1 MRVITERELAIPRRN
16 EIENEINFYSI
27 LYTCI
32 LYCVCVCIYIYFFFI
47 FVFYRL
53 IYFILVGDSP
63 LAGKL
68 TELLFQMLHQ
78 MIWKRARN
86 AG

>member
-32 LYCVCVCIYIYFFFI
+32 YCVCVCVYIYISFLFLFFI
-47 FVFYRL
+47 V
-53 IYFILVGDSP
+53 
-63 LAGKL
+63 
-68 TELLFQMLHQ
+68 
-78 MIWKRARN
+78 
-86 AG
+86 